1 MSYCL
6 SCSLTP
12 SDPWQSLDDAIAW
25 LLPRHTAEQRNALA
39 AMCRIDDE
47 PFVAGRT
54 LPENGVL
61 SIELSDHIEGPVD
74 RGWYVVW
81 ERHDLMV
88 VYKPHQLP
96 VSRTTRNLFGTLI
109 SEVRRHTP
117 WRDARLLHRLDA
129 ETAGL
134 ILIAKHEAAD
144 KRWKKRLSRLMT
156 KKVYHATVWG
166 DPEWQSKD
174 VVTALSER
182 VDSSIRTQ
190 MFPVTD
196 ESDPVFVSVKP
207 SQTRFDVVARSGE
220 FTKIECTLL
229 TGRKHQ
235 IRAHLASLGHP
246 IVGDKIYSFDGR
258 YYLKRLD
265 GALSED
271 DFQVLGATCQKLV
284 AVEIQLSLPEGLE
297 IIRLDEPAPGVE

>member
-1 MSYCL
+1 MSYLL
-6 SCSLTP
+6 SCSLT
-12 SDPWQSLDDAIAW
+12 SADPWRSIDEVIAW
-25 LLPRHTAEQRNALA
+25 LLPRHTEEQREKLALT
-39 AMCRIDDE
+39 CRINDE
-47 PFVAGRT
+47 RISSEHAKLGS
-54 LPENGVL
+54 GVL
-61 SIELSDHIEGPVD
+61 SIELPNHIEGPVQRD
-74 RGWYVVW
+74 WYIVW

-109 SEVRRHTP
+109 SEIRRHTP

-134 ILIAKHEAAD
+134 ILIAKHEVAD
-144 KRWKKRLSRLMT
+144 KRWKKRLHRLMS

-166 DPEWQSKD
+166 NPEWQRKE
-174 VVTALSER
+174 VCTALSER
-182 VDSSIRTQ
+182 SDSAIRTQ

-196 ESDPVFVSVKP
+196 ASDPNFVSIKS
-207 SQTRFDVVARSGE
+207 SQTQFEVLSRWS
-220 FTKIECTLL
+220 ECTQIQCTLM

-246 IVGDKIYSFDGR
+246 IVGDKIYSFDGH

-265 GALSED
+265 RVLTDADLR
-271 DFQVLGATCQKLV
+271 VLGAPHQKLV

-297 IIRLDEPAPGVE
+297 VIRLP